1 MARIGFVDPET
12 DLDGW
17 PDGPE
22 EPVLSLLL
30 ETAAEKLTE
39 WAPKPLPEGTKE
51 DPFPARYT
59 YAQILL
65 TQHLWARKQAGDGE
79 GFGADGY
86 MVSTYPLV
94 REAYDAVRPRRSPLL
109 GLL

>member
-1 MARIGFVDPET
+1 MARVGFVDT
-12 DLDGW
+12 DRDLDGW
-17 PDGPE
+17 PDGPD

-30 ETAAEKLTE
+30 ETAKEKLE
-39 WAPKPLPEGTKE
+39 AWAPKPLPTGEPGNE
-51 DPFPARYT
+51 IPARYT

-94 REAYDAVRPRRSPLL
+94 REAFDAVRPRTSPLA